1 MLIQE
6 ADHYELLTRP
16 QGNAVF
22 NPERRLGPTLDAAS
36 QSIAFEQR
44 QSQKNQAQDQQ
55 QGCGHLDR
63 SQPKPQVRAG

>member
-1 MLIQE
+1 MVCFCDQGDAGIGDGQHQMLIQE

-44 QSQKNQAQDQQ
+44 QSQKNQAQDQ
-55 QGCGHLDR
+55 
-63 SQPKPQVRAG
+63 